1 MAYLLR
7 AEVEYF
13 LALLSERLDIA
24 KARALLSVSLNC
36 ALLLRRDALYLHY
49 EGAGRQFLMR
59 SLGQVDRHGLG
70 RQSAFIKNAQ
80 KAMVVDDV
88 NLAHV
93 FSLLRV
99 EELLENLTD
108 ALPIKL
114 CARTVLAMLGEI
126 TPLGVPSAPTIPKL
140 PTASATSRCKGC
152 YFQENS
158 VWFCAT

>member
-36 ALLLRRDALYLHY
+36 ALMLRRDALYLHY
-49 EGAGRQFLMR
+49 ESAGRQFLLH
-59 SLGQVDRHGLG
+59 SLEQLDRQGLG
-70 RQSAFIKNAQ
+70 RQSAFLQNAQ

-88 NLAHV
+88 NLAHA

-108 ALPIKL
+108 PLPIRL
-114 CARTVLAMLGEI
+114 CARTVLAMLGKARKRLARASER
-126 TPLGVPSAPTIPKL
+126 KL
-140 PTASATSRCKGC
+140 LNQHLHCFICDSI
-152 YFQENS
+152 
-158 VWFCAT
+158 